1 MYDWTASLSY
11 VLLNGILVYSYTFVS
26 FDKEKFDILNVCLI
40 VVSFLNVKFAEVFF
54 IIISSWVRNIASQIL
69 RCKEVFIAYSVS

>member
-26 FDKEKFDILNVCLI
+26 FDKEKFDILNVCLN

-54 IIISSWVRNIASQIL
+54 IIISS
-69 RCKEVFIAYSVS
+69 

>member
-1 MYDWTASLSY
+1 MYGDDWTASLSY

-40 VVSFLNVKFAEVFF
+40 VVSFLNVKFAEVFL
-54 IIISSWVRNIASQIL
+54 SSYPLESATLRPKFYVVR
-69 RCKEVFIAYSVS
+69 